1 MEKIVNKLIDHSLI
15 NVDKYSKDNSTWL
28 IFTDTR
34 QWVIE
39 LTNDGT
45 LWYNYNFFKNL
56 FAFVSLDVVDS
67 QSYITKWVE
76 KNVLNTPVKKDWGMS
91 EMWGRVLV
99 DDTIQNGVK
108 FTGTYSW
115 NGSKEVEDTMQT
127 EVKFTLN
134 RTIQKYP
141 FIDNVVQNGEKEK
154 FINQSCWRGLIEDM
168 GKTNETK
175 WTKTTVELNL
185 ELGDSQIVEKNVEM
199 TLPEYWM
206 PQVNVNSTIDS
217 GIKETL
223 PQTFHRNKIVKDVIN
238 GGVGETKPMDEWVN
252 SNRIIDVFM
261 DGAVKSEINRTYA
274 WDNEIFG
281 EPKALSTIGSISPN
295 NP

>member
-1 MEKIVNKLIDHSLI
+1 
-15 NVDKYSKDNSTWL
+15 
-28 IFTDTR
+28 
-34 QWVIE
+34 
-39 LTNDGT
+39 
-45 LWYNYNFFKNL
+45 
-56 FAFVSLDVVDS
+56 
-67 QSYITKWVE
+67 
-76 KNVLNTPVKKDWGMS
+76 
-91 EMWGRVLV
+91 
-99 DDTIQNGVK
+99 
-108 FTGTYSW
+108 
-115 NGSKEVEDTMQT
+115 
-127 EVKFTLN
+127 
-134 RTIQKYP
+134 
-141 FIDNVVQNGEKEK
+141 
-154 FINQSCWRGLIEDM
+154 
-168 GKTNETK
+168 
-175 WTKTTVELNL
+175 
-185 ELGDSQIVEKNVEM
+185 M